1 MMGTALFF
9 HSILVL
15 CYFLTA
21 FWGEGLQAQ
30 ATGSTEDTGYLPL
43 GEWRQITSRFG
54 WRSNPFNGR
63 GKEFHRGIDI
73 DCQEGDSVFAW
84 RDGTVIYT
92 GYNKLSGNMVNI
104 VHADGYMSKYH
115 HLKKY
120 VVKKGQKV
128 RGGELIGLAGKSGRV
143 TGAHLHFS
151 ILKNRQHRDP
161 LPYIKKARRVTTS
174 PPDQPKPIPVY
185 KLLAIRSYP
194 IDGEVFIDGEHRGR
208 TPVDVKLSYGEHFVE
223 IDTGGKFLRF
233 IGRLW
238 IDQNS
243 GHLYVAELQ
252 APPNQ

>member
-1 MMGTALFF
+1 MW
-9 HSILVL
+9 S
-15 CYFLTA
+15 CFLSGC
-21 FWGEGLQAQ
+21 WGVDVQAQ
-30 ATGSTEDTGYLPL
+30 NTYPASDIGYLPL
-43 GEWRQITSRFG
+43 GEWRQITSQFG

-84 RDGTVIYT
+84 REGVVIYC
-92 GYNKLSGNMVNI
+92 GYHKLSGNMVNI
-104 VHADGYMSKYH
+104 AHADGFISKYH
-115 HLKKY
+115 HLKKFF
-120 VVKKGQKV
+120 VRKGQKV
-128 RGGELIGLAGKSGRV
+128 GGGELIGLAGKSGRV

-151 ILKNRQHRDP
+151 ILKNQQHQDP
-161 LPYIKKARRVTTS
+161 LPYIKKARRVTTP
-174 PPDQPKPIPVY
+174 PPDQPKLISVY

-208 TPVDVKLSYGEHFVE
+208 TPLDVKLSYGEHFVE

-243 GHLYVAELQ
+243 GHLYIAELQ
-252 APPNQ
+252 APPK